1 MHRRFPRRRHRP
13 KRVRNTAMQERLQ
26 KLIAAAGLASRREA
40 EMWIQNGLVT
50 VNGQVVDT
58 LGAKADPEQDAIK
71 VKGRL
76 INPKLA
82 QRKLV
87 YYLLN
92 KPKGYLSSLSD
103 PEQRPL
109 VTDLL
114 PKGAPRVHPV
124 GRLDFNTE
132 GLLILTNDG
141 SLTNLVTKAGDHCP
155 KVYHVKVKG
164 TPGPA
169 QLERLQRGMTIDG
182 EVHRIA
188 RLTPLDHTDYDNTWY
203 ELVLHEGKNNQI
215 RRMFDAIGHSVLKL
229 RRVAIGHLTDAGL
242 PVGAVRELTP
252 AEVRRFFSKR
262 KIAPRVVAK
271 KAATQKLGKPRPVG
285 EAKARQRE
293 RLATTIGRAAQ
304 PPATPSR
311 RPVRPAAKPATS
323 GQGSPKV
330 APATRTRTPP
340 KSSGKRGSAPARPVS
355 RRKS

>member
-1 MHRRFPRRRHRP
+1 
-13 KRVRNTAMQERLQ
+13 MQERLQ
-26 KLIAAAGLASRREA
+26 KLIAAAGLTSRRKA
-40 EMWIQNGLVT
+40 EVLIQSGLVT
-50 VNGQVVDT
+50 VNGQVVT
-58 LGAKADPEQDAIK
+58 KLGAKADPERDAIK
-71 VKGRL
+71 VNGKL

-114 PKGAPRVHPV
+114 PKNAPRVYPV

-141 SLTNLVTKAGDHCP
+141 ALANIVTKAGDHCP

-164 TPGPA
+164 TPGPD
-169 QLERLQRGMTIDG
+169 QLKRLERGITIEG
-182 EVHRIA
+182 QVYRIA
-188 RLTPLDHTDYDNTWY
+188 RLTPLEQTDGGNAWF

-252 AEVRRFFSKR
+252 AEVQRFFSKR
-262 KIAPRVVAK
+262 KIVPPVTTRKTASP
-271 KAATQKLGKPRPVG
+271 KLGK
-285 EAKARQRE
+285 
-293 RLATTIGRAAQ
+293 
-304 PPATPSR
+304 
-311 RPVRPAAKPATS
+311 VRPAKDTEARKAGLS
-323 GQGSPKV
+323 SRKMAAGSVHGGQQ
-330 APATRTRTPP
+330 TRTSTP
-340 KSSGKRGSAPARPVS
+340 STHENFSAGMRRMAAGSTSNTSPARPTATGRVVLS
-355 RRKS
+355 RKKL